1 MIGKNISTRKEFV
14 KVVAKRANFTQGDV
28 EIILDTITKIFEEAT
43 LEGVEI
49 RVRKFGRLYHQTLP
63 ERKGGLNGK
72 ILPPARRTAF
82 RLADNIRS
90 GGLICYDN
98 EEESI
103 QEEET

>member
-14 KVVAKRANFTQGDV
+14 KLVAKRANFTQGDI

-63 ERKGGLNGK
+63 ERKGGLSGE
-72 ILPPARRTAF
+72 ILPPAKRTAF

-90 GGLICYDN
+90 GGKVMYDD
-98 EEESI
+98 EEENI
-103 QEEET
+103 EEET